1 MVKER
6 QLKESAGA
14 VSGLVGLEVSIGEDS
29 NTKASPQFSGRTPGG
44 DAGGRTT
51 YPRGGRRPRDSALP
65 RRSLGAKRGTK
76 SETRFASR
84 CRECYKSYSH
94 VDSHSRP
101 MIMNVIQVS
110 LSINK
115 EAIFIFL

>member
-44 DAGGRTT
+44 DAGGGTT
-51 YPRGGRRPRDSALP
+51 YPRGG
-65 RRSLGAKRGTK
+65 
-76 SETRFASR
+76 
-84 CRECYKSYSH
+84 
-94 VDSHSRP
+94 
-101 MIMNVIQVS
+101 
-110 LSINK
+110 
-115 EAIFIFL
+115 